1 MAKPSAIHDAL
12 QRIKR
17 FYKVVDVKP
26 SEGGFGITLDGRS
39 LKTPG
44 TAPLIAPTEAAAR
57 MIADEWAAQVDY
69 IIFPD
74 MAATRHAFTAIDRVS
89 QKRIEVAQE
98 AARYAGSDLLCYF
111 AEQPEALV
119 ERERASWGPI
129 LDWAEAEHGLT
140 FIRAQG
146 ISPQAQPPQTILRVE
161 ALALDLDD
169 FRLAALAFGGALFG
183 STILALAVERGR
195 LTGEEAYDLSRLD
208 EAFQEEQ
215 WGVDDEA
222 ADRTARQRAEAVLL
236 DKWFKALAANG

>member
-17 FYKVVDVKP
+17 FYKAVAVEPKD
-26 SEGGFGITLDGRS
+26 GGFGVTLDGRP
-39 LKTPG
+39 LRTPG
-44 TAPLIAPTEAAAR
+44 AAPLIAPTEAAAR

-69 IIFPD
+69 IVFPD
-74 MAATRHAFTAIDRVS
+74 MAATRHAFTALDRVAA
-89 QKRIEVAQE
+89 KRMEVAQE

-111 AEQPEALV
+111 AENPPALV
-119 ERERASWGPI
+119 ARQEREWAPI
-129 LDWAEAEHGLT
+129 LDWAEKELGLA
-140 FIRAQG
+140 FIRTVG
-146 ISPQAQPPQTILRVE
+146 VSPQAQPPQTMLRVE

-169 FRLAALAFGGALFG
+169 FRLAAVAFAGALYG

-215 WGVDDEA
+215 WGVDEEA
-222 ADRTARQRAEAVLL
+222 ADRTARQRTEAAVL
-236 DKWFKALAANG
+236 DRWFAALRT

>member
-17 FYKVVDVKP
+17 FYKAVAVEPRD
-26 SEGGFGITLDGRS
+26 GGFGVTLDGRP
-39 LKTPG
+39 LRTPG
-44 TAPLIAPTEAAAR
+44 AAPLIAPTEAAAR

-69 IIFPD
+69 IVFPD

-89 QKRIEVAQE
+89 EKRMEVAQE

-111 AEQPEALV
+111 AEAPPSLV
-119 ERERASWGPI
+119 ARQERDWAPI
-129 LDWAEAEHGLT
+129 LNWAEEELGLV
-140 FIRAQG
+140 FIRTVG
-146 ISPQAQPPQTILRVE
+146 ISPQPQPPQTILRVE

-169 FRLAALAFGGALFG
+169 FRLAAVAFAGALFG

-215 WGVDDEA
+215 WGVDEEA
-222 ADRTARQRAEAVLL
+222 ADRTARQRTEAATL
-236 DKWFKALAANG
+236 DRWFAALSA